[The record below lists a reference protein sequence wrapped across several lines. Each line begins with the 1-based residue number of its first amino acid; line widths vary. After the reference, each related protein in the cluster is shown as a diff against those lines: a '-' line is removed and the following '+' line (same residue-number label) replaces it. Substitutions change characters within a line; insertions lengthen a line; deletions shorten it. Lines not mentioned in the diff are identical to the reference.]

1 MTYQPACL
9 MAWKEMAAGMTD
21 MSESRTVEKVLAELN
36 QAKAT
41 LAEIEASPNPQCP
54 MTEYRRLCAEWI
66 AHRAIIE
73 AQAMRDFKRAPNRA
87 AQ

>member
-1 MTYQPACL
+1 MTYQPVCL
-9 MAWKEMAAGMTD
+9 MAWHEMVSGSDDQM
-21 MSESRTVEKVLAELN
+21 RTVEKVLAELN

-41 LAEIEASPNPQCP
+41 LAEIEVIPQPHCE
-54 MTEYRRLCAEWI
+54 MTQYRRLCAEWI